1 MIQPKRDS
9 FSNKVVNLYSK
20 LLGWVWV
27 RLKFKSQITSFSI
40 PELHDIMQ
48 FLHVTSIMIHA
59 FLTCVSMN
67 IALVPV
73 FFGIYVMGLDGHCI
87 HRYIIIHC
95 QMISSAFSQTWGQW
109 WGKLS
114 SNVGRNLTFLRFKLI
129 GRWMVL
135 IFHILIQFLLK
146 WTLFDG
152 CLWILTLVL
161 HVWKN
166 QPSSNNF

>member
-1 MIQPKRDS
+1 MSQAQDCRLFTCIRALPYPWALWKKTKPSLWGLMQAGTLRQRAGLTTPYVIQPKRDS

-27 RLKFKSQITSFSI
+27 RLKFKSQITSWSI

-59 FLTCVSMN
+59 FLMCASMN
-67 IALVPV
+67 IDLVPV
-73 FFGIYVMGLDGHCI
+73 LCFFGIYVMGLDGHCI

-95 QMISSAFSQTWGQW
+95 QMISSAFSQIWGQW

-114 SNVGRNLTFLRFKLI
+114 SNVGRN
-129 GRWMVL
+129 
-135 IFHILIQFLLK
+135 
-146 WTLFDG
+146 
-152 CLWILTLVL
+152 
-161 HVWKN
+161 
-166 QPSSNNF
+166 